1 MHMIARA
8 KRQRLKDPHT
18 RAKLLAAAQQVF
30 TEKGYAGASTR
41 DIAALAGVSS
51 TLMFRYFESKASLF
65 ETMLV
70 DVAPVEIWLSG
81 VQRHEFGRQL
91 AKYVLDQKIDAM
103 SIFTYAM
110 TMAEQQ
116 AGEVAIQVT
125 SQRSLEPLAKWLGPP
140 NARVRALQI
149 IMLGSGFQLY
159 ARRLPLLP
167 SAVGENK
174 PLAKWFADSVQA
186 IVDGS

>member
-1 MHMIARA
+1 MSAMY
-8 KRQRLKDPHT
+8 
-18 RAKLLAAAQQVF
+18 V
-30 TEKGYAGASTR
+30 GACEFWVNR
-41 DIAALAGVSS
+41 CPQPVAN
-51 TLMFRYFESKASLF
+51 
-65 ETMLV
+65 ETV
-70 DVAPVEIWLSG
+70 GRVEL
-81 VQRHEFGRQL
+81 QL
-91 AKYVLDQKIDAM
+91 ARYVLDQKIDAL
-103 SIFTYAM
+103 SIFTYAL

-167 SAVGENK
+167 SAVGESK
-174 PLAKWFADSVQA
+174 PLAKRFADSVQA